1 MPLTKDQKSEMIDEI
16 TGKLQGSTTIY
27 LTNPSGLTVSQS
39 NELRR
44 RFREA
49 NIEFKV
55 LKNTLVRL
63 AMQRL
68 GGYDEIFG
76 QLNGPTGVA
85 FAEEPAAPARVIKK
99 FLDDNN
105 IERPELKAAYV
116 DGAVYG
122 EGSLDVLTKLKSKQ
136 DILGDIAGLLLS
148 PAANIVGALTA
159 PGGTL
164 AAALQTIAEKES

>member
-1 MPLTKDQKSEMIDEI
+1 MPLTKDQKSEIIDEI
-16 TGKLQGSTTIY
+16 AGRLQGSTTVY
-27 LTNPSGLTVSQS
+27 LTNPIGLTVAQS

-49 NIEFKV
+49 DIEFKV

-68 GGYDEIFG
+68 GGYDEIFD

-105 IERPELKAAYV
+105 LGRPELKAAYV

-122 EGSLDVLTKLKSKQ
+122 GSLEELTKLKSRQ
-136 DILGDIAGLLLS
+136 DILGDIVGLLLS
-148 PAANIVGALTA
+148 PAANIVGAVTA

-164 AAALQTIAEKES
+164 AAALQTISEREG

>member
-1 MPLTKDQKSEMIDEI
+1 MPLTKDQKSEIVAEI
-16 TGKLQGSTTIY
+16 AGKLQGSTTVY
-27 LTNPSGLTVSQS
+27 LTNPVGLTVAQS

-68 GGYDEIFG
+68 GGYDEIFD

-105 IERPELKAAYV
+105 TERPELKAAYV

-122 EGSLDVLTKLKSKQ
+122 GGSLDVLTKLKSKQ
-136 DILGDIAGLLLS
+136 DLLGDIIGLLLS
-148 PAANIVGALTA
+148 PAANIVGAITA
-159 PGGTL
+159 PGNTL
-164 AAALQTIAEKES
+164 AAAVKTISERES